1 MDQDL
6 FRNYRRWRSAD
17 EDGRNDEA
25 DAAFMSFFPG
35 VTGDPPVSP
44 DFAGR
49 TMAEIAVVR
58 ARDARRARWF
68 RVAFGCG
75 ASLGTAAAVYFGA
88 AWLVTSFS
96 SGLMRLLN
104 LMVGSIVQVA
114 AAAHTG
120 ADSWNVVSNL
130 GRAAA
135 AFAASPSVTMVI
147 LAMQG
152 VAFVALVALQRLL
165 RSDTESLR

>member
-1 MDQDL
+1 MKNIVSATQLWLRKWTIDL
-6 FRNYRRWRSAD
+6 S
-17 EDGRNDEA
+17 
-25 DAAFMSFFPG
+25 
-35 VTGDPPVSP
+35 DP
-44 DFAGR
+44 F
-49 TMAEIAVVR
+49 
-58 ARDARRARWF
+58 
-68 RVAFGCG
+68 
-75 ASLGTAAAVYFGA
+75 
-88 AWLVTSFS
+88 
-96 SGLMRLLN
+96 
-104 LMVGSIVQVA
+104 

-165 RSDTESLR
+165 RSDTESL